1 MVSDL
6 LKELERVV
14 ETTASTSQ
22 TTKHILEMEHIVWE
36 RQLPMNDKDRLLL
49 EEIDHL
55 NELEQP
61 LTDIME

>member
-14 ETTASTSQ
+14 ETTASTSK

-36 RQLPMNDKDRLLL
+36 RQLPMNDKERLLL

>member
-22 TTKHILEMEHIVWE
+22 TTEHILEMEDIVWK

-55 NELEQP
+55 NELEHQ
-61 LTDIME
+61 LTDMME